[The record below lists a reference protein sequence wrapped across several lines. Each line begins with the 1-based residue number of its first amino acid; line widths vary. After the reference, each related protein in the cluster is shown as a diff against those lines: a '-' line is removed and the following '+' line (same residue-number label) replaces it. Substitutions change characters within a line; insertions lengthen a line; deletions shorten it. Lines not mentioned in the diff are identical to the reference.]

1 MKTGILI
8 SILIPIMAVLSIFVS
23 CATFQ
28 PVGFTIEKGDYVHIY
43 SGMKFPAQIG
53 LFHREGVYNYDN
65 TGYDVSANYKLYEPG
80 QVLVS
85 VYIYPT
91 SRSTSIMHEFDK
103 VKAEIVQAHPGANWL
118 GDTEVKHID
127 GEETVQGKKASYTYV
142 SNFVKRNQQVLSYAY
157 LFMRGEWYILY
168 RITYP
173 QLQHDTVQ
181 KEVTNFIQAIDW
193 SSLKI

>member
-1 MKTGILI
+1 MKTRTLV
-8 SILIPIMAVLSIFVS
+8 SILIIITAVLFIFGS

-28 PVGFTIEKGDYVHIY
+28 PVGFTIEEGDYIHIY
-43 SGMKFPAQIG
+43 SDMKFPAQIG
-53 LFHREGVYNYDN
+53 LFQCVGVYNYDN
-65 TGYDVSANYKLYEPG
+65 TGYDVSANYHLYEPG

-103 VKAEIVQAHPGANWL
+103 VKAEIVQTHPGANWL
-118 GDTEVKHID
+118 GDTEVKHII
-127 GEETVQGKKASYTYV
+127 GVETVQGKKVSYTYKT
-142 SNFVKRNQQVLSYAY
+142 NFVKRNQRVLSYAL
-157 LFMRGEWYILY
+157 LFARGKWFILY

-173 QLQHDTVQ
+173 QLQHDAVH

-193 SSLKI
+193 SGLKI